1 MDIETA
7 VVGIGV
13 LIAFLAYLETVRRDL
28 KSDIK
33 SLEERLSRDI
43 KEIQVKLDSTQ
54 DKHHELDN
62 RLYILETRVGY
73 LDDDTR
79 KSNGLKTMA
88 FRSNVLVIS
97 MYAETRSTGLSMSMF
112 PISSGPKK
120 TQQNSY
126 AMSAKV
132 DSICTETTS
141 ILRRFLEMNLK

>member
-79 KSNGLKTMA
+79 KSNG
-88 FRSNVLVIS
+88 
-97 MYAETRSTGLSMSMF
+97 
-112 PISSGPKK
+112 
-120 TQQNSY
+120 
-126 AMSAKV
+126 
-132 DSICTETTS
+132 
-141 ILRRFLEMNLK
+141 